1 MALWCCVTEQVIYI
15 RIRHR
20 DAVPPEWRILNIPI
34 IEDINVPVTVYRLV
48 YSNGETEDRAL

>member
-1 MALWCCVTEQVIYI
+1 MTEQVIYI
-15 RIRHR
+15 RVRHR